1 MLSAPLLPGAP
12 RPRRASRTAA
22 AVIAGVCA
30 VGAIAAVAVIVHGGG
45 PAALLQKAPVYY
57 IKQARAGIKAATQ
70 KMRGAVQPP
79 VVYYYLPN
87 EAKADAHPAAQHATA
102 AQTLL
107 AANDTAKKFVCS
119 VENIKSLSAEVQTKW
134 DECKTNTGYKEP
146 NKDAKRRLLGW
157 VWEPDAAGEKKTAK
171 PKHSPEHYHL
181 KLSETDRRFAMH
193 SKLHTEMKVKHN
205 APAPAMQVLAD
216 ANATNGD
223 SAKNGVSFDDCEKKA
238 AGEACAVIAGCAN
251 PVCDSYYNEP
261 EIEALCGMCTMAPL
275 GCFATSA
282 EVFSYACDSPF
293 GVFLYLGSV
302 EPDARR
308 RRTVWRA
315 FDCLLRRL
323 RGRRAR
329 AGSDLKHAASH

>member
-30 VGAIAAVAVIVHGGG
+30 VGAIAAVAVIVQGGG
-45 PAALLQKAPVYY
+45 PAALVQKAPVYY

-157 VWEPDAAGEKKTAK
+157 VWEPDAAAEKKTAM

-223 SAKNGVSFDDCEKKA
+223 SAKKGVSFDDCEKKA

-282 EVFSYACDSPF
+282 EVYSCACDSPF
-293 GVFLYLGSV
+293 SVCMCLLLV

-308 RRTVWRA
+308 RRTV
-315 FDCLLRRL
+315 
-323 RGRRAR
+323 
-329 AGSDLKHAASH
+329 